1 MASWGSLGHITAA
14 EPGALLGFLGPRVYE
29 ALHGTPFPENV
40 QTAENLFDK
49 GLIDAVVPPWQLPDV
64 VDRALSILVTGPRP
78 PVAAPATL
86 SVRPSGAGAWESI
99 GISRDPR
106 RPDVRQLLAHG
117 ARDVLPLNGTGQG
130 EKDPGLQ
137 LALARFGQQSCVIIG
152 HTRPRPTGQTGMGQA
167 ALGQTAMGPASLR
180 EARRGMRLAEE
191 LGLPLLTIIDTAG
204 AALSQEAEEGGLA
217 GEIARSLHDLIGLHA
232 PTVSVLL
239 GQGSGGGALAL
250 LPADRTIA
258 AQHAWLSPLPPEGAS
273 AIVHRNTDFA
283 PAMSEAQ
290 GVNVAALHA
299 SGLVEHIVDERPD
312 AAEEAQAFCRRL
324 GRAIEYELA
333 TLTGAGVNELL
344 PRRLAKYRNLGNV
357 LGPTGATPS
366 PG

>member
-1 MASWGSLGHITAA
+1 
-14 EPGALLGFLGPRVYE
+14 
-29 ALHGTPFPENV
+29 
-40 QTAENLFDK
+40 
-49 GLIDAVVPPWQLPDV
+49 
-64 VDRALSILVTGPRP
+64 
-78 PVAAPATL
+78 
-86 SVRPSGAGAWESI
+86 
-99 GISRDPR
+99 
-106 RPDVRQLLAHG
+106 
-117 ARDVLPLNGTGQG
+117 
-130 EKDPGLQ
+130 
-137 LALARFGQQSCVIIG
+137 
-152 HTRPRPTGQTGMGQA
+152 
-167 ALGQTAMGPASLR
+167 
-180 EARRGMRLAEE
+180 
-191 LGLPLLTIIDTAG
+191 
-204 AALSQEAEEGGLA
+204 
-217 GEIARSLHDLIGLHA
+217 
-232 PTVSVLL
+232 
-239 GQGSGGGALAL
+239 
-250 LPADRTIA
+250 
-258 AQHAWLSPLPPEGAS
+258 LPPEGAS